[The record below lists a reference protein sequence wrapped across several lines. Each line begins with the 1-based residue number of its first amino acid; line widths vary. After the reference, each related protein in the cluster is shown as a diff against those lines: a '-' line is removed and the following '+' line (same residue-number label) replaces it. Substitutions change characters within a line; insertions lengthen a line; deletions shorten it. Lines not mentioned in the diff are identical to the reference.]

1 MALNSV
7 KLDFSQMKYSSFVNH
22 NAVYK
27 SLKNASSFEKLN
39 KNELNKLDENLK
51 PKELDEKVKEAQK
64 ELQTIYFR
72 DPITHNLVQ
81 SALSEESLEILKE
94 NFGSQDFYQR
104 KDKSYI
110 LSGQSEKFVSAWYGD
125 IAYQRGYLKADSNND
140 GFMEKSELDET
151 RSGFNAG
158 GYMTYNGDKILSF
171 DHTFTESYIEI
182 GSFYTSKADG
192 LPANFKVVQKT
203 LYNEGKFTSPTLA
216 LELDKTI
223 KNDKNL
229 DGIVEYGEALSY
241 SERVQDAK
249 DGAEEHFTR
258 VGGDPFAN
266 AKTIID
272 FLMEELENLDLI
284 NKLKQEGI
292 EGLNKEELEK
302 LKSNFPEL
310 FDTNGSFKQEEF
322 DKFFEDFKD
331 KFLEKSAS
339 FLGIDKS
346 ELEKKDFQGLVSVV
360 KDIALNLSQN
370 TKFSLSVEA

>member
-1 MALNSV
+1 MALN
-7 KLDFSQMKYSSFVNH
+7 FSETKFNTSLIQNTVTYKALENVSL
-22 NAVYK
+22 NAQG
-27 SLKNASSFEKLN
+27 

-151 RSGFNAG
+151 RSAFASAG
-158 GYMTYNGDKILSF
+158 IYLKKDDMVLIADPTDFSTYK
-171 DHTFTESYIEI
+171 
-182 GSFYTSKADG
+182 
-192 LPANFKVVQKT
+192 KVKNVTKREKT

-223 KNDKNL
+223 KNDKDLNGSIIL
-229 DGIVEYGEALSY
+229 KEMLSLSEIKQEMIDGINYSASKNTILS
-241 SERVQDAK
+241 DLK
-249 DGAEEHFTR
+249 DPLDILLES
-258 VGGDPFAN
+258 
-266 AKTIID
+266 ID
-272 FLMEELENLDLI
+272 ELDLI

-310 FDTNGSFKQEEF
+310 FDTNGNFKQEEF

-346 ELEKKDFQGLVSVV
+346 ELENKDFQGLVSVV